1 MVIDL
6 VYFDMDP
13 FGVKEIISICCGIS
27 VMFAM
32 AILSYSKE
40 VLFSFWFE

>member
-6 VYFDMDP
+6 VYFDEDP
-13 FGVKEIISICCGIS
+13 FGRKEYVSIACGFG
-27 VMFAM
+27 VMLAM

-40 VLFSFWFE
+40 VLFSF